1 MPRRVDTIRFDVK
14 RYDRRELTVDFIYQA
29 FCRDK
34 RDVTENK
41 VTNLLVT

>member
-1 MPRRVDTIRFDVK
+1 MPRRVDTIRLDVK
-14 RYDRRELTVDFIYQA
+14 RYGGREVIVDFIHQA
-29 FCRDK
+29 FCRGK